1 MHYYA
6 SYTTN
11 NGSTYNSNPFVY
23 NNKREAIKSIRAI
36 ARGETFAGSRGWV
49 SVVDENG
56 ATIYEGA
63 V

>member
-6 SYTTN
+6 NYTTN
-11 NGSTYNSNPFVY
+11 NGSTSNIKPFVY

-36 ARGETFAGSRGWV
+36 ASGETFVGNRGWV